1 MATTSAV
8 QLDPNAISTVGGT
21 NTAPSTSQINVSSNY
36 TNQQS
41 SGSVA
46 NSGAIGQA
54 AAATT
59 AVTPGSVQ
67 AKQGSNLIGNV
78 SDVYNTGKSLFGGL
92 NKAVDGFGQGLG
104 FSNPYLQGP
113 TASGVPLGA
122 SSQAGTFTG
131 ASLGQ
136 ALGGAALGY
145 TAGGFISG
153 LVGGN
158 KVGGQIGGAL
168 GGLAGSV
175 FLSGL
180 TTGIG
185 AELGAT
191 IGSIVPGIGTVIGAV
206 AGSLLGGMFG
216 GGEPHPA
223 GYMNQIGI
231 NPDGTLKGGA
241 FQANASKHV
250 NASVFDPYKN
260 DFGSYLSGQV
270 KKYGLT
276 NLNPDANV
284 AFTTSIDGNF
294 GGGLNSSGNVDRI
307 GIGNDKVEGSGKEFG
322 FNPTD
327 NASKQ
332 AAYDNAFNHLLE
344 LSNID
349 KSTLKEVNP
358 IGGTQS
364 NVTIPAVNNPSQWQQ
379 FLDTYRQQHTTPS
392 NSAQA

>member
-8 QLDPNAISTVGGT
+8 QLDPNAISSVGGT
-21 NTAPSTSQINVSSNY
+21 NTNPSTTQINVSSNY

-46 NSGAIGQA
+46 NSGNIGQA
-54 AAATT
+54 AAASTL
-59 AVTPGSVQ
+59 VTPGSVQ
-67 AKQGSNLIGNV
+67 AKQGSNLVGNV
-78 SDVYNTGKSLFGGL
+78 QNAYDVGKNLFGGL
-92 NKAVDGFGQGLG
+92 NKAVDGFGQSLG

-113 TASGVPLGA
+113 TQTGAALGA
-122 SSQAGTFTG
+122 SPQAGTFTG

-158 KVGGQIGGAL
+158 TQGGQIGGAL

-191 IGSIVPGIGTVIGAV
+191 IGSIVPGVGTVIGAV

-216 GGEPHPA
+216 GGTPNPA
-223 GYMNQIGI
+223 GYMNQIRIG
-231 NPDGTLKGGA
+231 NDGALSGGTLQADASKH
-241 FQANASKHV
+241 ANASMF
-250 NASVFDPYKN
+250 NPYKD
-260 DFGSYLSGQV
+260 DFSSYLQGQV
-270 KKYGLT
+270 KKYGIT
-276 NLNPDANV
+276 NLSPDASA
-284 AFTTSIDGNF
+284 AFTYDVNGTNL
-294 GGGLNSSGNVDRI
+294 GGDKTNNSRL
-307 GIGNDKVEGSGKEFG
+307 GIGNDKVEGSGKEFV
-322 FNPTD
+322 FNPNDATSR
-327 NASKQ
+327 N
-332 AAYDNAFNHLLE
+332 AAYQGAFDHLLG

-358 IGGTQS
+358 VGGTQS
-364 NVTIPAVNNPSQWQQ
+364 NVTIPGVNNPSQWQQ
-379 FLDTYRQQHTTPS
+379 FLETYRQQHTTPTT
-392 NSAQA
+392 QAS